1 MEVLIALATSYF
13 NKRLSAYM
21 GEAKTSIEIT
31 FPANQTAEGK
41 HHHTQQRKPTKE
53 KTQKI

>member
-1 MEVLIALATSYF
+1 
-13 NKRLSAYM
+13 M
-21 GEAKTSIEIT
+21 GEVKTSIEIT